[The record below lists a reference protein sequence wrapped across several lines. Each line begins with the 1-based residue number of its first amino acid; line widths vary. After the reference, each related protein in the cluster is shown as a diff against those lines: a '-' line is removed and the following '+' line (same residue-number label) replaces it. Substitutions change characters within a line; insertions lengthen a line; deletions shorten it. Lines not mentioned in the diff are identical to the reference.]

1 MPSSSMMSVSTT
13 PQNSSSVCQ
22 SRPLRAR
29 RDASIA
35 RTAPTR
41 PSQIAA
47 NSLSKPGAGCPTVPC
62 AAEIIVNYLD
72 LAPPELASA
81 LDKCVL
87 TALAHNRD
95 RGAPHD
101 AAPPT
106 PPGIR
111 VTYLGGS
118 IGLSFSMQPGFRVLS
133 SSGPVRP
140 FGRNPF
146 LRCQSY
152 SPLPIVRAFDS
163 RFRLGLSVAPP
174 FGLECLTS
182 LADSTA
188 YYALC

>member
-1 MPSSSMMSVSTT
+1 MKLPEVAALPS
-13 PQNSSSVCQ
+13 
-22 SRPLRAR
+22 
-29 RDASIA
+29 
-35 RTAPTR
+35 
-41 PSQIAA
+41 
-47 NSLSKPGAGCPTVPC
+47 TVT
-62 AAEIIVNYLD
+62 D
-72 LAPPELASA
+72 
-81 LDKCVL
+81 
-87 TALAHNRD
+87 RD

-111 VTYLGGS
+111 VAYLGGS
-118 IGLSFSMQPGFRVLS
+118 IGLSLSMQPGFRVLS
-133 SSGPVRP
+133 SPRPVRP

-152 SPLPIVRAFDS
+152 SPLPIVRAFVR
-163 RFRLGLSVAPP
+163 RFRLDLSVAPP

>member
-1 MPSSSMMSVSTT
+1 MVTQAGTLGRRAEKVEHRAGPADFPSSVI
-13 PQNSSSVCQ
+13 VWK
-22 SRPLRAR
+22 
-29 RDASIA
+29 
-35 RTAPTR
+35 RTY
-41 PSQIAA
+41 
-47 NSLSKPGAGCPTVPC
+47 GAVTLC
-62 AAEIIVNYLD
+62 AID
-72 LAPPELASA
+72 
-81 LDKCVL
+81 
-87 TALAHNRD
+87 RD

-152 SPLPIVRAFDS
+152 SPLPIVRAFVR

>member
-72 LAPPELASA
+72 LAPPEPASA

-118 IGLSFSMQPGFRVLS
+118 IGLGLYAAGV
-133 SSGPVRP
+133 SGSVIAKTGSAVRP
-140 FGRNPF
+140 QSVLEVPVLLAAPNRSG
-146 LRCQSY
+146 LRPSF
-152 SPLPIVRAFDS
+152 PARPICCSAF
-163 RFRLGLSVAPP
+163 RTGVPH
-174 FGLECLTS
+174 
-182 LADSTA
+182 
-188 YYALC
+188 

>member
-1 MPSSSMMSVSTT
+1 MWSASCTPLPASSTCARGETDGAVAIRLSPRSEIAELKAAWSMELLCQVGPLDPRQQTVSL
-13 PQNSSSVCQ
+13 QRR
-22 SRPLRAR
+22 SRRLC
-29 RDASIA
+29 AS
-35 RTAPTR
+35 
-41 PSQIAA
+41 
-47 NSLSKPGAGCPTVPC
+47 
-62 AAEIIVNYLD
+62 D
-72 LAPPELASA
+72 
-81 LDKCVL
+81 
-87 TALAHNRD
+87 RD

-152 SPLPIVRAFDS
+152 SPAPNRSGLRQSFPARPICCSAF
-163 RFRLGLSVAPP
+163 RTGVPH
-174 FGLECLTS
+174 
-182 LADSTA
+182 
-188 YYALC
+188 

>member
-1 MPSSSMMSVSTT
+1 VPDMANVPTAKGVL
-13 PQNSSSVCQ
+13 NSNFRCGVTCSCRGDLPGTSLAGQLTLRNPMRLSGRRGYLVC
-22 SRPLRAR
+22 
-29 RDASIA
+29 AS
-35 RTAPTR
+35 
-41 PSQIAA
+41 
-47 NSLSKPGAGCPTVPC
+47 
-62 AAEIIVNYLD
+62 D
-72 LAPPELASA
+72 
-81 LDKCVL
+81 
-87 TALAHNRD
+87 RD

>member
-1 MPSSSMMSVSTT
+1 MNCSN
-13 PQNSSSVCQ
+13 Q
-22 SRPLRAR
+22 RPDTLMQDRQPGWRILLR
-29 RDASIA
+29 
-35 RTAPTR
+35 RTAGPYNWVT
-41 PSQIAA
+41 
-47 NSLSKPGAGCPTVPC
+47 
-62 AAEIIVNYLD
+62 D
-72 LAPPELASA
+72 
-81 LDKCVL
+81 
-87 TALAHNRD
+87 RD

>member
-1 MPSSSMMSVSTT
+1 MSSTT
-13 PQNSSSVCQ
+13 RWNDAGV
-22 SRPLRAR
+22 LR
-29 RDASIA
+29 
-35 RTAPTR
+35 
-41 PSQIAA
+41 
-47 NSLSKPGAGCPTVPC
+47 G
-62 AAEIIVNYLD
+62 
-72 LAPPELASA
+72 APPVHPT
-81 LDKCVL
+81 D
-87 TALAHNRD
+87 RD

-133 SSGPVRP
+133 PPRPVRP
-140 FGRNPF
+140 FGRSPF
-146 LRCQSY
+146 TRCQSY
-152 SPLPIVRAFDS
+152 LPLPIVRAFVR
-163 RFRLGLSVAPP
+163 RFRRGLPVAPP

>member
-1 MPSSSMMSVSTT
+1 M
-13 PQNSSSVCQ
+13 
-22 SRPLRAR
+22 LLA
-29 RDASIA
+29 DIA
-35 RTAPTR
+35 AGMRGVR
-41 PSQIAA
+41 PSPRSALRQLDPRLRTSLGAPV
-47 NSLSKPGAGCPTVPC
+47 NSLLC
-62 AAEIIVNYLD
+62 VND
-72 LAPPELASA
+72 
-81 LDKCVL
+81 
-87 TALAHNRD
+87 RD